1 MMHRLYLR
9 LLLIKLSF
17 GGDIDERISCG
28 KLRQVLSFH
37 AMSTNT
43 LRTVSVIALVV
54 ALIAPGFSQSAFSQQ
69 APDFAKAQDEGI
81 KFLGELV
88 KIDTSNPPGNEVRA
102 AEYIKSVLAAEG
114 IPAQIFES
122 APGRGNIVARLKGSG
137 KKKPVLLMGHLDVVG
152 VERDKWTVDPFAAI
166 IKDGYLYGRGSI
178 DDKSMDAANL
188 EVFLLLHR
196 LKVPLDR
203 DVILLAEA
211 GEEGTTQ
218 FGIDFM
224 VEKHWDEIAC
234 EYAFNEGGNV
244 PEENGKVQYVAVSTT
259 QKVPRGFSLVAHGT
273 SGHGSAPRM
282 DNAIAHLAA
291 AVAKA
296 ANWEAPARLNE
307 TTRRFFQQMAKISP
321 AGKADLYAHVED
333 PLVQKKLHES
343 EPAYYSMLRTSL
355 VPTIIKGGFRS
366 NVIPADAE
374 ARFDVRAL
382 PDENM
387 DALKAD
393 LTKLFNDPQITI
405 VDQERTHER
414 PAAAPSGLETD
425 GFRAL
430 EHAQQKVFPGVP
442 TIPIMQV
449 GATDSAQLR
458 VKGVQAYDIGTVMS
472 NEDMKRVHG
481 NDERVQIAG
490 FGKFVQFLYA
500 ATVELAG
507 AK

>member
-1 MMHRLYLR
+1 MFQ
-9 LLLIKLSF
+9 IKSRF
-17 GGDIDERISCG
+17 VFRI
-28 KLRQVLSFH
+28 
-37 AMSTNT
+37 
-43 LRTVSVIALVV
+43 VV
-54 ALIAPGFSQSAFSQQ
+54 ALAIGCAAFAQSA
-69 APDFAKAQDEGI
+69 APDFGKAQNEAVQ
-81 KFLGELV
+81 FLSGLV
-88 KIDTSNPPGNEVRA
+88 KIDTSNPPGNETRA

-114 IPAQIFES
+114 ISAQIFES
-122 APGRGNIVARLKGSG
+122 APGRGNLVARLKGNG
-137 KKKPVLLMGHLDVVG
+137 KKKPLLLMGHLDVVG
-152 VERDKWTVDPFAAI
+152 VERDKWSMDPFAAI

-196 LKVPLDR
+196 LKTPLDR
-203 DVILLAEA
+203 DVILMAEA

-234 EYAFNEGGNV
+234 EYAFNEGGNI

-291 AVAKA
+291 AVSKA
-296 ANWEAPARLNE
+296 ANWEAPMRLNE
-307 TTRRFFQQMAKISP
+307 TTKRFFELMARISTP
-321 AGKADLYAHVED
+321 QKASLYAHVED
-333 PLVQKKLHES
+333 PAVQEKLRAY
-343 EPAYYSMLRTSL
+343 EPSYYSMLRTSL

-366 NVIPADAE
+366 NVIPAEAE

-387 DALKAD
+387 DALKAE
-393 LTKLFNDPQITI
+393 LTKLFNDPAIKI
-405 VDQERTHER
+405 VDAENAHQR
-414 PAAAPSGLETD
+414 PATPPSGLDTAA
-425 GFRAL
+425 FHAL
-430 EHAQQKVFPGVP
+430 ERAQQKIFPGVQ

-458 VKGVQAYDIGTVMS
+458 ERGVQAYDIGTVMS
-472 NEDMKRVHG
+472 TEDVKRVHG
-481 NDERVQIAG
+481 NDERVEIAG
-490 FGKFVQFLYA
+490 FGKFVEFLYT
-500 ATVELAG
+500 ATVEIAG